1 MILFTNQHRDPTGSL
16 FLCLNSKSICNYM
29 PRGRLDKVDILARVY
44 KMKTALYDGQHSD
57 KSGDWHDG
65 HHAALN
71 KVLDAINEYGS

>member
-1 MILFTNQHRDPTGSL
+1 MT
-16 FLCLNSKSICNYM
+16 
-29 PRGRLDKVDILARVY
+29 RGRLDKVDILARVY
-44 KMKTALYDGQHSD
+44 KMRTSRYDGQHSA